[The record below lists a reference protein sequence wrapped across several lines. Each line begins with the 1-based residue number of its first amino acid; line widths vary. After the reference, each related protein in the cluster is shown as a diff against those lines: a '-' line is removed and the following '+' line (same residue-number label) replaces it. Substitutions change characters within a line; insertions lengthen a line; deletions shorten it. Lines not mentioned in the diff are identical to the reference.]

1 MGNGEAR
8 VPHEVVSAATGQENG
23 PASPPHLSIGA
34 YEAYIPVMTRALPL
48 LLMLLAPLPGWSQE
62 ATGGSAGDGAA
73 TAGAVVDPEADGL
86 EMPTEEVAPEDPV
99 AAWEADHTAILPAEG
114 IDLDA
119 FEYVARPLVIFA
131 DSPRQ
136 PQVQEQVR
144 LLEADLASL
153 GLRDVVIILDTD
165 PEARTAVRR
174 ELRPRGFGLVLV
186 DKDGRVTFRR
196 PAPLSVREISR
207 AIDRTPIRQEELRNG
222 RGGEP
227 TE

>member
-1 MGNGEAR
+1 
-8 VPHEVVSAATGQENG
+8 
-23 PASPPHLSIGA
+23 
-34 YEAYIPVMTRALPL
+34 MTRALPL

-62 ATGGSAGDGAA
+62 ATGASAGSDTV
-73 TAGAVVDPEADGL
+73 TAPEADGL
-86 EMPTEEVAPEDPV
+86 EMPIEEVAPEDPV
-99 AAWEADHTAILPAEG
+99 AAWEADPTAILPAEG
-114 IDLDA
+114 IDLYA

-174 ELRPRGFGLVLV
+174 ELRPRGFGIVLV

-196 PAPLSVREISR
+196 PEPLSVREIAR

-222 RGGEP
+222 E
-227 TE
+227 